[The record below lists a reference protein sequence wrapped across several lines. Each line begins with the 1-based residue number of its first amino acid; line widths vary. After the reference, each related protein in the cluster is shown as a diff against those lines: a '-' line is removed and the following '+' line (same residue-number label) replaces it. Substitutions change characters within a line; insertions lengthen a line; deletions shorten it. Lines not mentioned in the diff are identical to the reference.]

1 MMLSG
6 VRVVEIGQALAA
18 PFAAEILADLGAD
31 VIKVEKPDGGDD
43 ARHWGAAIWGDD
55 APMFHQMN
63 RNKRAICVDIKNA
76 DERERLIALIGSAD
90 VFLHNLRPGAAE
102 ASGLGAAALRARFPR
117 LIYGDL
123 GAFGH
128 RGPLSDR
135 PGYELL
141 LQAFGGLMSIT
152 GEPGREGVRCGP
164 SLNDLGTGI
173 WAAIGILAALIRR
186 GRTGEGC
193 LIEASLFE
201 TALCWGSIHAA
212 SYLASGEAPRA
223 EGASHP
229 SLTPYGAFETADGR
243 LIIGAGND
251 RLFAKLA
258 RALGHPEWAEDAR
271 FRDNRARVANRA
283 ALTALINGRLT
294 QDSQG
299 GLGREAGGRRRA
311 LRADPEHSRGAVTRA
326 DCGARHHPAPGRRQ
340 RRAHDR
346 HAAVVR
352 RRTPGGQAAG
362 AVARPPRWLAEL
374 AILKREQR

>member
-1 MMLSG
+1 MMLAG

-63 RNKRAICVDIKNA
+63 RNKRAICVDIKKA

-243 LIIGAGND
+243 LIIGAATTACSRNSRMRSAIRNG
-251 RLFAKLA
+251 RRT
-258 RALGHPEWAEDAR
+258 RASA
-271 FRDNRARVANRA
+271 NRARVANRA

-294 QDSQG
+294 QDSKAAWVERLEAVGVPCAPIQSIPEALSHAQTAA
-299 GLGREAGGRRRA
+299 LGIIQRPDDGSPVRMIGMPLSFDGER
-311 LRADPEHSRGAVTRA
+311 PAVRL
-326 DCGARHHPAPGRRQ
+326 PAPSLDRRDGSRSWQ
-340 RRAHDR
+340 F
-346 HAAVVR
+346 
-352 RRTPGGQAAG
+352 
-362 AVARPPRWLAEL
+362 
-374 AILKREQR
+374 